1 MDGIVLFLSSSLAEP
16 TWAADME
23 AQGVMCH
30 LQTAFGESGIL
41 PEDPSLMPQAW
52 RAASTE
58 ARWAVG
64 RFLYERGARLQ
75 LLSPLAVGD
84 PNRKALIKGYGNA
97 IVAQVGSLFVRS
109 FMQAVDPR

>member
-1 MDGIVLFLSSSLAEP
+1 
-16 TWAADME
+16 
-23 AQGVMCH
+23 MCH
-30 LQTAFGESGIL
+30 LRTALGEAGIL
-41 PEDPSLMPQAW
+41 PEDSSLMPQAW

-58 ARWAVG
+58 AKEAVG

-75 LLSPLAVGD
+75 LLSPLAVGE

-109 FMQAVDPR
+109 FMEAVDSP